1 MKRIVL
7 KHLSGSKVNQV
18 DEFPLDR
25 FRELSIGREPS
36 STVKYD
42 ADRDD
47 LVGRQQAKIT
57 PDPADPN
64 QFNITDLTSRNG
76 TFVNKQRILGTA
88 RLNPGD
94 VVQFGPGGP
103 EFQFDLD
110 PRPEGAVRA
119 TRMATEPTALSQ
131 AGVPPTRD
139 GSFPSPSGGAAP
151 PIQTAGDSTKVG
163 KATVMRMI
171 SQDRGRSHTYMYVI
185 AAALLI
191 VIVGVAGGVVLYA
204 KWRASQAEKLAQS
217 DLSKQGEKI
226 AGLEGRTSN
235 VESRPG
241 VTNMSAGE
249 IAAADSPAT
258 VYIQVSWQLLETRTG
273 SQLYFLYVPN
283 LWKDEKGVVR
293 PIVATGQRYIA
304 AWKVVEGRQGLPIEP
319 YLTTNTNLP
328 TLPVGF
334 SATGSGFCVTT
345 DGYIITNRHV
355 AAAWRA
361 QYPWDFYPG
370 SFPAVVVADNGS
382 PVLPGRAQPIVIGDA
397 LPWVPADTQQFG
409 ASRLGQ
415 GAITGRNDLLKVTF
429 QKSELRLN
437 ATEQQTS
444 DRADVSLIKINLP
457 EPVKKVDINDN
468 YDTIKLGDP
477 VTVLGYPG
485 GSPALQVVVGSKAPA
500 GGAVQQE
507 VGVIPDPT
515 LSIGA
520 IARVVRGQDPVPG
533 KDPLTGKDF
542 VYSSLGDVYQLTVNS
557 TGHGNSGGPVFDE
570 QGRVIGIFTYGIGDA
585 RDFKA
590 SAAVPIRYAKELM
603 GISQSIK

>member
-110 PRPEGAVRA
+110 PRPEGSVRP
-119 TRMATEPTALSQ
+119 TRMATDPTMISQ
-131 AGVPPTRD
+131 GGVPPTRD
-139 GSFPSPSGGAAP
+139 GSMAPQIGASAP

-226 AGLEGRTSN
+226 AGLEGRQSS
-235 VESRPG
+235 VEG
-241 VTNMSAGE
+241 KTAGMSAGDV
-249 IAAADSPAT
+249 AAADSPAT
-258 VYIQVSWQLLETRTG
+258 VYIQVSWQLIDVKSGQPLF
-273 SQLYFLYVPN
+273 FLYVPN
-283 LWKDEKGVVR
+283 RYKDAKGAIQQ
-293 PIVATGQRYIA
+293 IVPDGRSFVA
-304 AWKVVEGRQGLPIEP
+304 AWKVVQGGQGNKVEP
-319 YLTTNTNLP
+319 FLTTNNNLP
-328 TLPVGF
+328 VWPIGF
-334 SATGSGFCVTT
+334 SLTGSGFCVTT
-345 DGYIITNRHV
+345 DGFIITNRHV
-355 AAAWRA
+355 AATWKASYTAYPDFAW
-361 QYPWDFYPG
+361 
-370 SFPAVVVADNGS
+370 PAVIVADNGAPLLGPS
-382 PVLPGRAQPIVIGDA
+382 GQPYLIGKGQVG
-397 LPWVPADTQQFG
+397 WVPAETEQFG
-409 ASRLGQ
+409 GSQLGRD
-415 GAITGRNDLLKVTF
+415 AVEGRNDILNVTF
-429 QKSELRLN
+429 GKTELRIPAKLVR
-437 ATEQQTS
+437 TS
-444 DRADVSLIKINLP
+444 DRHDVAMVKIDLP
-457 EPVKKVDINDN
+457 EPMKKVELNDN
-468 YDTIKLGDP
+468 YDTAKIGDP

-485 GSPALQVVVGSKAPA
+485 GSSPL
-500 GGAVQQE
+500 
-507 VGVIPDPT
+507 VGVIGSKTFRGASVPSQVGIIPDVT
-515 LSIGA
+515 LSVGNIS
-520 IARVVRGQDPVPG
+520 RVVRDQEAVPG
-533 KDPLTGKDF
+533 KDPLTGKDT
-542 VYSSLGDVYQLTVNS
+542 VISTIGDVYQLNINT
-557 TGHGNSGGPVFDE
+557 TGGGNSGGPVLDD
-570 QGRVIGIFTYGIGDA
+570 QGRVVAVFTYGLKT
-585 RDFKA
+585 DFQA
-590 SAAVPIRYAKELM
+590 SAAVPIHYAKELM
-603 GISQSIK
+603 GVTQVVK